1 MPQLMIV
8 IALVFVVAMLA
19 VSVAVLQR
27 ADDVLERIV
36 AFELITVICIALL
49 ALLSYL
55 NGVAYYLDAA
65 LALAALS
72 FIATLAA
79 IRSYGGGGPFR

>member
-1 MPQLMIV
+1 MPDLVIV
-8 IALVFVVAMLA
+8 IALVFVVAMIA
-19 VSVAVLQR
+19 ASVAVLQR

-36 AFELITVICIALL
+36 AFELITVICISLL

-55 NGVAYYLDAA
+55 NDVSYYLDAA

-72 FIATLAA
+72 FIATLAVV
-79 IRSYGGGGPFR
+79 RSSGGRGPFR